1 MTALCKS
8 KACPVLCF
16 RAEKTVKQALSTLY
30 AKNVTE
36 QQESALEA
44 PVNANIAVMQFQAE
58 ILVDKINMK
67 KLYPKALCK
76 RWRSGEMTATAA
88 MNEIGLKPNTFYRR
102 VKELGL

>member
-16 RAEKTVKQALSTLY
+16 RAEKTVKRALSTLY

-36 QQESALEA
+36 QQESAPEA

-67 KLYPKALCK
+67 KLYPNAIKNQRHFRCHKSYL
-76 RWRSGEMTATAA
+76 TDF
-88 MNEIGLKPNTFYRR
+88 EIFQNVHISY
-102 VKELGL
+102 